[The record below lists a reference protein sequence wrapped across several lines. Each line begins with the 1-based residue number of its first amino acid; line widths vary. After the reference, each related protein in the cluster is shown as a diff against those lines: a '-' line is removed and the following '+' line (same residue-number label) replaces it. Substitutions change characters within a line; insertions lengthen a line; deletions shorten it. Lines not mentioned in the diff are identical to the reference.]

1 MFSTLR
7 TRSRASWIRLGSV
20 TLALVLMI
28 AAPFFA
34 ESKWL
39 FLGILCMGMA
49 IGAIGL
55 TVLVGTAGQLSLAHG
70 FFVAVGAYGYAFL
83 AGSPEDPQLW
93 GLGWPP
99 LLAATGGV
107 VLAALAG
114 LLFSPVAARLR
125 GLYLGLASL
134 ALVFIGEHI
143 LATARP
149 LTGGPNGREIDPLAI
164 AEFQLSGNDPDFS
177 VFGVPFGMNERLW
190 FVALFGI
197 IVAIVVASRIVT
209 GRSGRALQLL
219 RDNTAAAAAM
229 GVDVQRQKAEAFV
242 FSSAFAGAAGVFL
255 ALSYQ
260 FIVPE
265 SFGLTMSINF
275 LAMIIIGGM
284 GSIGGAVAG
293 AVIVTALP
301 TLITLSSVAL
311 PFVSQ
316 TGGAGT
322 ITPGLLSQIIFGAA
336 VIAILIL
343 EPGGLAG
350 ITRRLVR
357 RIGFPTPAE
366 TVPIHSRTIGDGSP
380 TRIKEKI

>member
-1 MFSTLR
+1 MFSNLR
-7 TRSRASWIRLGSV
+7 SRSRASWVRGGAV
-20 TLALVLMI
+20 AVAFALMI

-39 FLGILCMGMA
+39 FLGILCMSMA

-70 FFVAVGAYGYAFL
+70 FFVAVGAYGYAVL
-83 AGSPEDPQLW
+83 AGSPDDPELW

-107 VLAALAG
+107 VLAAIAG
-114 LLFSPVAARLR
+114 LLFSPVAARLK

-143 LATARP
+143 LLSARP

-164 AEFQLSGNDPDFS
+164 ADFQLSGRKPDF
-177 VFGVPFGMNERLW
+177 VLFGVPFGMNERLW
-190 FVALFGI
+190 FVALVGI
-197 IVAIVVASRIVT
+197 VIAIVVASRIVK

-219 RDNTAAAAAM
+219 RDNSAAAAAM
-229 GVDVQRQKAEAFV
+229 GVNVQRQKAEAFV

-275 LAMIIIGGM
+275 LAMVIIGGM

-316 TGGAGT
+316 TGGVGT

-336 VIAILIL
+336 VILILIL

-350 ITRRLVR
+350 ITRRLAR
-357 RIGFPTPAE
+357 RISFPPKITSTPNR
-366 TVPIHSRTIGDGSP
+366 SRTFAEGP
-380 TRIKEKI
+380 PARIKEKI